1 MNFGEMLRKDR
12 DHLGLGQAELAR
24 QLGVTPGAVCRWE
37 NGSRY
42 PDNGQIIRLMDLT
55 RVPAARAVEWL
66 RAIPRLAHLVE
77 AWDARRYTAHEIIG
91 DLARRARGPVASV
104 S

>member
-1 MNFGEMLRKDR
+1 MTFGAMLRQDR
-12 DHLGLGQAELAR
+12 TRAGLGQAELAR

-37 NGSRY
+37 KGSRF

-55 RVPAARAVEWL
+55 SVPAARAVEWL
-66 RAIPRLAHLVE
+66 RAMPRLAHLVE

-91 DLARRARGPVASV
+91 DLARRARGLASV